1 MVKQILLT
9 IIYFFIDIIQ
19 WVVSKL
25 RTKESELE
33 RAAMEDFF
41 KIPEITIKPEQ
52 ILFEGRLELYDEIG
66 NVKIDAVKCAM
77 FMKGFASL
85 MLDNYAIK
93 NPENYLTWEMFDH
106 RGRKVSL
113 IAVHVGKGK
122 SPYVI
127 HQELKAKLEELQ
139 KEYDSFK
146 DKACLLAEM
155 TRNKNFSKEEIAS
168 IANQISPKRH
178 ELDSKKV
185 KRGLGDLAPCGEMQA
200 EMIHKMRELNEKQ
213 TS

>member
-9 IIYFFIDIIQ
+9 IIYFFIDILQ

-25 RTKESELE
+25 RAKEIEIEQS
-33 RAAMEDFF
+33 AINDFF
-41 KIPEITIKPEQ
+41 KIPEIIIKPEYV
-52 ILFEGRLELYDEIG
+52 LFSSGIECYDEVG
-66 NVKIDAVKCAM
+66 TVKVDATRAVM
-77 FMKGFASL
+77 FLKGLASL

-93 NPENYLTWEMFDH
+93 NPENYLTWEMPDH
-106 RGRKVSL
+106 KGRKISL

-146 DKACLLAEM
+146 DKATLLAEM

-185 KRGLGDLAPCGEMQA
+185 KRG
-200 EMIHKMRELNEKQ
+200 
-213 TS
+213 